1 MENKNHHT
9 LETLSEIRSLMERSS
24 RFISLSGLSGVFA
37 GIYAIIGP
45 SVAYFKLNIDL
56 NNTIDRTY
64 IFDNQGLK
72 TDFLTFAI
80 IDAGLVLGLALI
92 TGIYLTTRSAK
103 KNNQNI
109 WDKSAQRLL
118 INILIPLAVG
128 GVFCLA
134 LMYHELYA
142 LLAPAMLIF
151 YGLALINA
159 SKYTLGDVRYLGV
172 CEVILG
178 LVSSFFIGYGLL
190 FWTLGFG
197 VMHIVYGIVMYFKY
211 EK

>member
-9 LETLSEIRSLMERSS
+9 LETLSEIRSLMEKSS

-37 GIYAIIGP
+37 GIYAIIGA

-118 INILIPLAVG
+118 INILIPLTVG

>member
-37 GIYAIIGP
+37 GIYAIVGAT
-45 SVAYFKLNIDL
+45 VAYYKLNIDL

-80 IDAGLVLGLALI
+80 VDAGLVLGLALI